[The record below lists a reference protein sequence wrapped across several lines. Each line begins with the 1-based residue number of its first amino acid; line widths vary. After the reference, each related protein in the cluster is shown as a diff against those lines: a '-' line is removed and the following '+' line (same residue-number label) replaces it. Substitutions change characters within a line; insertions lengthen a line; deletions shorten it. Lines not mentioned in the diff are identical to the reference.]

1 MLQTYKFRIYPT
13 NEQKEKLNKH
23 FGSTRFIYNFFCKS
37 QHNNVKKRENKNV
50 QKNN

>member
-23 FGSTRFIYNFFCKS
+23 FGS
-37 QHNNVKKRENKNV
+37 
-50 QKNN
+50 